1 MAHFDLYKLL
11 ILGVV
16 CFLSFSWYKSHQQRT
31 HLAKKSGCLSPTNYA
46 TGGDPIIGLSFIL
59 ETIRRAKKSE
69 YMQVTLERF
78 RCFGT
83 TYVNK
88 RLLYET
94 ISTIDGE
101 NVKAIMTT
109 NFEDFEMPAIRVK
122 ALKPLFGD
130 GIFVSDGARWSHARG
145 LLRPIFTRQNMSPM
159 LDRLETHFQLLLR
172 NIPSDG
178 KTIDLGRLFFYLT
191 LDVATEFL
199 VGQSTNILDPEQASK
214 DERQFAD
221 DYLFC
226 CTEAVSIIR
235 LGPLHRLARSSR
247 EAVNARNRAWQH
259 VDRYV
264 DEAFRLRALSKGASD
279 DAHGYNF
286 LSELAAQ
293 TDNRQVIRE
302 QILNILLASRDTT
315 AALLGNLFFMLA
327 RHPSAYAKLREEV
340 HAVVGNGMPTEED
353 FKSMHWLRWCI
364 NECKISAV
372 YIKV

>member
-1 MAHFDLYKLL
+1 MALFSALCQVL
-11 ILGVV
+11 IPATICYFVYT
-16 CFLSFSWYKSHQQRT
+16 WYKTSRQRNQ
-31 HLAKKSGCLSPTNYA
+31 LAKKHGCLPPSNYA
-46 TGGDPIIGLSFIL
+46 TGGDPILGLSFIL

-78 RCFGT
+78 RRFGT

-94 ISTIDGE
+94 ISTIDGD
-101 NVKAIMTT
+101 NVKAILTT

-122 ALKPLFGD
+122 ALSPLFGN
-130 GIFVSDGARWSHARG
+130 GIFVSDGAQWSHARG
-145 LLRPIFTRQNMSPM
+145 LLRPIFTRQNMSPL
-159 LDRLETHFQLLLR
+159 LDRLETHFQLLLQ

-178 KTIDLGRLFFYLT
+178 QTVDLGQLFFYLT

-199 VGQSTNILDPEQASK
+199 VGQSTNILDSSQASK

-226 CTEAVSIIR
+226 CTEAVGIIR
-235 LGPLHRLARSSR
+235 LGPLHRLARSSK
-247 EAVNARNRAWQH
+247 EAITARDRAWQY

-264 DEAFRLRALSKGASD
+264 DEAFRLRETSKEASKE
-279 DAHGYNF
+279 ANEYNF
-286 LSELAAQ
+286 LAELASQ
-293 TDNRQVIRE
+293 TEDRQVVRE

-327 RHPSAYAKLREEV
+327 RHADVYQKLRDEV
-340 HAVVGNGMPTEED
+340 RAVAGNDTPTED
-353 FKSMHWLRWCI
+353 QLKSMQWLRWCI
-364 NECKISAV
+364 NECEQ
-372 YIKV
+372 